1 MKVWKSLLELESL
14 FDIDDMKK
22 GEKAFVNIIVPVD
35 NDAGLFLTITEYCL
49 QEGFHVV
56 SIEETE
62 CWGDEL
68 IVGDNLSRLQ
78 GIANIA
84 LTTGEIQLDTV
95 FHTWDNQG

>member
-14 FDIDDMKK
+14 SDANDFIK
-22 GEKAFVNIIVPVD
+22 GEKAFVNIIVPTD
-35 NDAGLFLTITEYCL
+35 DRENLYGTISEYCV
-49 QEGFHVV
+49 QIGFHVI

-68 IVGDNLSRLQ
+68 IVGDNLSRLKEL
-78 GIANIA
+78 ANTA
-84 LTTGEIQLDTV
+84 LSNGEIQLGT